1 MKKLFSFNIKQEVEV
16 DEVEVS
22 KNEKGE
28 EVKITKKVKRK
39 EPRNFFIAK
48 PGRALMENSE
58 LFYSSK
64 YWECVKDYNIRPS
77 IQLQKSYLNDNG
89 VLSEEQKK
97 EYSDLNI
104 SFFEKQAKYQQVNS
118 KSDKTEDEKKEVE
131 VLLNETV
138 EILNKL
144 QAFENQMGSAL
155 YQNTAENIAR
165 NRTATWW
172 MLHLSYEDKGGD
184 SKPVFGTG
192 DLESRLKIYDKIEED
207 EDDFKLE
214 MVKKL
219 LLAASLWY
227 FNKAQT
233 QEEFDLMLKMYDNQD
248 IIEANDTLSE
258 LTPTTPAT

>member
-1 MKKLFSFNIKQEVEV
+1 MKKLFSFTIRQKEIKDVE
-16 DEVEVS
+16 EIS
-22 KNEKGE
+22 KDEKGN
-28 EVKITKKVKRK
+28 EVKTITKKEVLV
-39 EPRNFFIAK
+39 PRNFFIAK

-104 SFFEKQAKYQQVNS
+104 SFFDKQAKYQQVNS
-118 KSDKTEDEKKEVE
+118 KSDKTEDEKKEAE

-172 MLHLSYEDKGGD
+172 MLNLSHEDKDGD
-184 SKPVFGTG
+184 FKPIFGTG

-207 EDDFKLE
+207 EDSFKLE

-248 IIEANDTLSE
+248 LIEANDTLSE
-258 LTPTTPAT
+258 LTPAASTT